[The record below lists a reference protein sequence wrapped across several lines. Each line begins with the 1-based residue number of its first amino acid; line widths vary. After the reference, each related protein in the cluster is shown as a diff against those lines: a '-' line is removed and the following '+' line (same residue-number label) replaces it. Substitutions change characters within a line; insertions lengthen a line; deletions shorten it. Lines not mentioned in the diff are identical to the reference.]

1 MKRLYVFVFYLCLP
15 ALMLAQNAPAPASA
29 TVFSLEQCVQYA
41 LENSNS
47 IKNSVID
54 QQIAAAK
61 VKETIGIGLP
71 QIDGNIGVND
81 NTKLQRFFSTKSTA
95 YGFSSQSNPLSPDY
109 VKIEDFLPTLSSGD
123 VVASPN
129 FFQLPANGQATVS
142 ITQILFSGSYLV
154 GLQASNAYKELS
166 VKQAVQTKEQTIEQT
181 TKAFYSA
188 LINRER
194 MKLFTSNI
202 ARVDSLL
209 KNTTALNKN
218 GFAEE
223 IDVDRI
229 QVSLNNLITERD
241 KFERLQLLSIEL
253 LKFQMNYPM
262 DQSLEVQ
269 GDLSVLNSSV
279 DLNGYLKD
287 WDYKNRPDYLTLE
300 TNRKLQALNI
310 KNKYATGMPSL
321 SASANYGYGTQST
334 TVGGVFT
341 TNSNIADA
349 GTIGPDKWY
358 GQGSIGVNLRIPI
371 FSGLQRT
378 YQVQQEKLNLQKIDN
393 SFKILKSSID
403 LQVKQSITNYQNSLQ
418 ALESQKRNITLAEKV
433 ARVTKIKYGQG
444 VGSNIEVVDAESSLK
459 ESQVNY
465 YSALYD
471 LLVAKVDM
479 DKAFGKLVQNAPS
492 K

>member
-29 TVFSLEQCVQYA
+29 TVFTLEQCVQYA

-71 QIDGNIGVND
+71 QIDGNFGIND
-81 NTKLQRFFSTKSTA
+81 NTKLQRFFATYTGTG
-95 YGFSSQSNPLSPDY
+95 GFLGDLSGVPGI
-109 VKIEDFLPTLSSGD
+109 KLGD
-123 VVASPN
+123 VVAAPN
-129 FFQLPANGQATVS
+129 FFQLPVNSAATVS
-142 ITQILFSGSYLV
+142 VSQLIFNGSYLV
-154 GLQASNAYKELS
+154 GLQASNTFKELS

-194 MKLFTSNI
+194 MKLFTNNI

-209 KNTTALNKN
+209 RNTTALNKN

-241 KFERLQLLSIEL
+241 KFERLQQLSVEL

-262 DQSLEVQ
+262 EQLLEVK
-269 GDLSVLNSSV
+269 GDLSALNSGV
-279 DLNGYLKD
+279 DINGYLKD
-287 WDYKNRPDYLTLE
+287 LDYKNRPDYQVLE
-300 TNRKLQALNI
+300 TNQKLQKLTL
-310 KNKYATGMPSL
+310 KNKYASGMPIL
-321 SASANYGYGTQST
+321 SASANLGYGTQSPT
-334 TVGGVFT
+334 IGGLFS
-341 TNSNIADA
+341 TNTAIEDF

-358 GQGSIGVNLRIPI
+358 GQVAFGVNLHIPI

-403 LQVKQSITNYQNSLQ
+403 LQIKQSVISYQNSLQ
-418 ALESQKRNITLAEKV
+418 ALESQKRNMTLAEKV

-444 VGSNIEVVDAESSLK
+444 VGSNLEVVDAESSLK
-459 ESQVNY
+459 ESQINY

-471 LLVAKVDM
+471 VLVAKVDM
-479 DKAFGKLVQNAPS
+479 DKAFGKLVQNTPS